1 MFAHFSFAR
10 SNSVLVLAIVA
21 VITAFTCP
29 VHAQQTSSAGITEGT
44 IPGMGREALP
54 SSLIKL
60 GPGDSV
66 AIQVFGQ
73 PDLGASVYVS
83 EDGTIPVN
91 LAGPVKVAGMTPSEA
106 AR

>member
-1 MFAHFSFAR
+1 M
-10 SNSVLVLAIVA
+10 VA
-21 VITAFTCP
+21 VITAFTDP
-29 VHAQQTSSAGITEGT
+29 VQAQQTVPAGNTESS
-44 IPGMGREALP
+44 IPGLGREPLP

-73 PDLGASVYVS
+73 PDLGASVYVA

-91 LAGPVKVAGMTPSEA
+91 LAGAVKVAGMTPSEA
-106 AR
+106 AKKVEAALRDGQYMNDPH